1 MDTYDPHALPEL
13 PGLTP
18 SRRGF
23 LKLVGFTWAAAVI
36 PGCGREPEYEAVP
49 FATKPE
55 SVTPGLSNWY
65 ATACTGCDAGCGV
78 LAKVRDGRPIKIEG
92 NGAHP
97 VSGGRTCAVGQASI
111 LDLYDSKRI
120 SEPLTKGKPASWES
134 VDAAL
139 STAFAGIKQK
149 SGRIRLL
156 TGTLNGPTVRA
167 QIGRFL
173 AQYPGASHVMVDDD
187 SHSAAMHAQ
196 AELRGRWMLPRYR
209 FQHAHA
215 LVSVDADFL
224 GTWLSPV
231 EFTRAYQHA
240 RRLGAGLPFCHHTQ
254 FEARVSLTGGNA
266 DRRVRIHPDRM
277 PAVLAE
283 LAVRVAKARGLPKPW
298 DHVPASGVDAKLLDE
313 TAERLLAAPR
323 GHALVVCGL
332 DDVAAQRIT
341 AYLNHALGADDPAIP
356 HRTVDL
362 VRTSQQALGD
372 DKAVEQLVREMDAG
386 SVDALIVAGCN
397 PVHQRTDGKAFA
409 TAMAKVPL
417 VVCVSERMDETATLA
432 HHVCP
437 PPNGLASWGDAEP
450 TLGRLTISQPTIR
463 PLGNTRP
470 LIESLATW
478 MGAPQRAYDLMRR
491 TWRDVL
497 HPRADTSDPFD
508 VWWAESVHAGF
519 AVVAPEVK
527 PLAPLRRE
535 ALGGVPAPSDAE
547 GLAVVLYPKV
557 ALRGSRHAHNPW
569 LQELPD
575 PVSKVSWG
583 NYASLGPATAARL
596 DLADGRIVR
605 LGEGDEQ
612 IEVPVLV
619 QTGQAEDTVALAVGY
634 GVLGTDRFTNVG
646 PDWIQGEAT
655 VEPGGTVGVRAEGLR
670 GTRIGQAKWIYRTR
684 ELARTQI
691 YDRLEVPAHLAPE
704 HERKRPCVEETT
716 LGEYRDDPRAGA
728 HHAHPAAE
736 LWEQDHTYK
745 GRHWGLAIDLA
756 ACTGCSACVVACQAE
771 NNIPVVGMDEVRRQ
785 REMHWLRIDR
795 YFQGTDDDLQIAHQP
810 MMCQQCDH
818 APCETVCPVLATVH
832 GEEGLN
838 QQVYNRCVG
847 TRYCSN
853 NCPYKVRRFNWF
865 EYRHEDE
872 VQNLV
877 LNPDVTVRT
886 RGVMEK
892 CTFCVQRIQEK
903 KAEAKRDGREL
914 MDGEIQPA
922 CMQVCPAGAVVFG
935 DTNDGESSVNRW
947 GHSPRAYR
955 VLEELNVKPSVAY
968 LRRVQDRPQ
977 SENGGHHE

>member
-1 MDTYDPHALPEL
+1 MDTHDPHALPDL
-13 PGLTP
+13 PGLSP

-23 LKLVGFTWAAAVI
+23 LKLVGFSWAAAVL
-36 PGCGREPEYEAVP
+36 PGCGREPDYEAIP

-55 SVTPGLSNWY
+55 TVTPGLAQWY
-65 ATACTGCDAGCGV
+65 ATTCTGCSAGCGV

-97 VSGGRTCAVGQASI
+97 LSSGRTCAVGQASI
-111 LDLYDSKRI
+111 LDLYDSKRLTD
-120 SEPLTKGKPASWES
+120 PLTGGKPSSWET
-134 VDAAL
+134 VDAAVG
-139 STAFAGIKQK
+139 TALTRVNHLG
-149 SGRIRLL
+149 GRVRIL
-156 TGTLNGPTVRA
+156 TGTLNGPTIRG
-167 QIGRFL
+167 QIRRFL
-173 AQYPGASHVMVDDD
+173 EKYPGSSHVMVDAD
-187 SHSAAMHAQ
+187 SHAAEMDAQ
-196 AELRGRWMLPRYR
+196 AQLRGRSLLPRYR
-209 FQHAHA
+209 FQHAQA
-215 LVSVDADFL
+215 LVSVAADFL

-240 RRLGAGLPFCHHTQ
+240 RRLGTGQPFCHHTH

-266 DRRVRIHPDRM
+266 DRRIRAHPDQM
-277 PAVLAE
+277 PLVLAG
-283 LAVRVAKARGLPKPW
+283 LAARVTKALGLPKPW
-298 DHVPASGVDAKLLDE
+298 ASVPPSGLDE
-313 TAERLLAAPR
+313 TLIDDAAKRLLAAPR

-332 DDVAAQRIT
+332 DDAAAQRIT
-341 AYLNHALGADDPAIP
+341 AYLNNILGADDERIAD
-356 HRTVDL
+356 RTVDL
-362 VRTSQQALGD
+362 VWTSQQALGSD
-372 DKAVEQLVREMDAG
+372 RGVDALRREMEAG
-386 SVDALIVAGCN
+386 AVDALIVAGCN
-397 PVHQRTDGKAFA
+397 PVYDRADGEAFA
-409 TAMAKVPL
+409 AAMAKVPL
-417 VVCVSERMDETATLA
+417 VVCVSDRLDETAAVA

-437 PPNGLASWGDAEP
+437 PPDGLATWSDAEP
-450 TLGRLTISQPTIR
+450 ILGRLTVGQPAIR

-470 LIESLATW
+470 LLESLATW
-478 MGAPQRAYDLMRR
+478 MGAPVSAYDAMRR
-491 TWRDVL
+491 TWREEL
-497 HPRADTSDPFD
+497 YPRAGVDVPFEQ
-508 VWWAESVHAGF
+508 WWAESVHAGF
-519 AVVAPEVK
+519 ATIQPRVEA
-527 PLAPLRRE
+527 LQPLRLE
-535 ALGGVPAPSDAE
+535 ALGEVPKPTQAA

-557 ALRGSRHAHNPW
+557 GLRNSRHAHNPW

-575 PVSKVSWG
+575 PISKVSWG
-583 NYASLGPATAARL
+583 NYAVLGPATAARL
-596 DLADGRIVR
+596 DLADGRLVR
-605 LGEGDEQ
+605 LGEGDKR
-612 IEVPVLV
+612 IELPVLV
-619 QTGQAEDTVALAVGY
+619 QTGQAEDTVAIAVGY
-634 GVLGTDRFTNVG
+634 GVQGTDRFTSIG
-646 PDWIQGEAT
+646 PEWMQGEAT
-655 VEPGGTVGVRAEGLR
+655 VEPGGTVGVRASGLR
-670 GTRIGQAKWIYRTR
+670 GQRMEVITPLYKRR

-704 HERKRPCVEETT
+704 GERTRPCIEETT
-716 LGEYRDDPRAGA
+716 LGEYRIDPRAGA

-736 LWEQDHTYK
+736 LWDQDHTYK

-756 ACTGCSACVVACQAE
+756 ACTGCSACVVACQSE

-795 YFQGTDDDLQIAHQP
+795 YFQGTDDDLQVVHQP

-872 VQNLV
+872 LQNLV

-935 DTNDGESSVNRW
+935 DTNDGESSVSQW

-968 LRRVQDRPQ
+968 LRRVQDRPA
-977 SENGGHHE
+977 SENGDRHE